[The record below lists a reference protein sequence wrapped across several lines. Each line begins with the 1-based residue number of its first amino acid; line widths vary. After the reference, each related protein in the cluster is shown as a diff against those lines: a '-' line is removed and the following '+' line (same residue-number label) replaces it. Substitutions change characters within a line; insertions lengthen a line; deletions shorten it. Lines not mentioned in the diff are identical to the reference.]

1 VIRVLIA
8 DDHHLVRQG
17 IRLLLDRADGI
28 EVVGEARHAEEAIEL
43 AIAAEPDVIVMD
55 VTMPGMSG
63 IDATAQLSSLLP
75 NVAVVML
82 SMHED
87 EPVVRRALRNGAK
100 GYVLKG
106 SLADELLLA
115 ITAASRGATYLSP
128 QAAVGLSTLS
138 SATPPAS
145 DPAGTLTARERE
157 VVTLIGDGLT
167 NRAIASR
174 LGISEKT
181 VERHR
186 TSLMAKLDVH
196 TVVELVRAGIRA
208 GLIRLG

>member
-1 VIRVLIA
+1 MISVLIA

-17 IRLLLDRADGI
+17 IRLLLERAEGI
-28 EVVGEARHAEEAIEL
+28 KVVGEAHNGEEAVEMARDL
-43 AIAAEPDVIVMD
+43 NPDVVVMD
-55 VTMPGMSG
+55 VTMPGLSG
-63 IDATAQLSSLLP
+63 IDATVQALDRQPGL
-75 NVAVVML
+75 AVVML

-87 EPVVRRALRNGAK
+87 EALVRRALKSGAK

-106 SLADELLLA
+106 ALAEELLLA
-115 ITAASRGATYLSP
+115 VKAAHRGATYLSP
-128 QAAVGLSTLS
+128 QAASGL
-138 SATPPAS
+138 AGPEARPEAETPAN
-145 DPAGTLTARERE
+145 LTRRELE
-157 VVTLIGDGLT
+157 VISLIGEGLT

-174 LGISEKT
+174 LGVSIKT

-196 TVVELVRAGIRA
+196 TVVELVRVGIRA